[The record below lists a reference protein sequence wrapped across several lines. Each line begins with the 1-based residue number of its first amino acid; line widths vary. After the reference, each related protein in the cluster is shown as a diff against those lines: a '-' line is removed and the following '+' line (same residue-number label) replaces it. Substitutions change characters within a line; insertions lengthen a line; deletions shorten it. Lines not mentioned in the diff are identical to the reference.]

1 MRIIRMTATF
11 GRLNHAVLEP
21 GPGLNLIQAPNESG
35 KSTWC
40 AFLRSMLYGIPT
52 RERDRQDY
60 IAEKN
65 RYQPWS
71 GSAMEGALELE
82 WQGKQITIRRGPK
95 GTTPFGA
102 FSAVY
107 SDTGESV
114 PGLTAANCGETILG
128 VSRSVFEKSAFV
140 GQGGAAI
147 SADGELERRIAALVS
162 SGEEDVSY
170 SQVEDTL
177 KEWLRRRKYNKSGQ
191 IPRLES
197 ERALLDDTLAR
208 QKQAARQAEEARRD
222 MEELTGWRD
231 SLKAALATWQSREN
245 RERRRMWDEAAAELE
260 KARKEVASLEADQNR
275 HGAPPDRDT
284 LRKAQEDLAY
294 LKTVNANL
302 KLAESQV
309 QEAEEKARAAQEATA
324 DQLFPDM
331 TADQA
336 WQQASGHSAQ
346 VTQCRAQAARVTRA
360 GWAGAAAS
368 AAVGAALA
376 AAGWFLLPQT
386 GYILPIA
393 GAAVLVIG
401 AAVSLAV
408 SRGRAGSLTAQAE
421 ELLSRY
427 AAEYP
432 DDIMARANAF
442 REKWV
447 AAQEARRN
455 AEAVAEARRRLMAQR
470 DQLTGDLMDL
480 VHTFEPAVRDFFGV
494 SAAISRALNLE
505 ERLSTARV
513 RLAGAQKLAASL
525 PKPQAVEVEGDPDGA
540 LPEHFDPQEAA
551 AALSSAEGEL
561 SRLRSLQAM
570 AQGEMNT
577 LGDPVLFQ
585 SRREELT
592 EELSRRR
599 EEYAALNLALEGLAE
614 ANSQLRSRFS
624 PALNARAGALLS
636 RLTGGKYSK
645 VTLTR
650 ELEASAEEADSPLPR
665 RTLLLSQ
672 GTAEQV
678 YLAVRLAVCRLAL
691 PAEDPAP
698 IVLDDALDAFDDSRM
713 ALALDLLQ
721 ELGEERQI
729 LLFTCHG
736 REAECLR
743 GAEDVKVLTLSGGQ

>member
-1 MRIIRMTATF
+1 MKIKSMTATF

-147 SADGELERRIAALVS
+147 SSDGELERRIAALVS

-455 AEAVAEARRRLMAQR
+455 AEAVADTRRRLMAQR

-713 ALALDLLQ
+713 ALALDLLR

>member
-1 MRIIRMTATF
+1 MRIIKMTATF

-21 GPGLNLIQAPNESG
+21 GPGLNLIEAPNESG

-82 WQGKQITIRRGPK
+82 WKGERITIRRGPR
-95 GTTPFGA
+95 GSTPFGA

-107 SDTGESV
+107 SDTGEPV

-147 SADGELERRIAALVS
+147 SADAELERRIAALVS

-170 SQVEDTL
+170 SQVESTL

-197 ERALLDDTLAR
+197 ELAVLDDTLAR
-208 QKQAARQAEEARRD
+208 QEQAARQAEEARRD
-222 MEELTGWRD
+222 LEQLTAWRD

-245 RERRRMWDEAAAELE
+245 QERRRMWEEAAAALE
-260 KARKEVASLEADQNR
+260 KARAEVAALEAEQNR
-275 HGAPPDRDT
+275 HGAPPDRET
-284 LRKAQEDLAY
+284 LRRAQEDLAY

-309 QEAEEKARAAQEATA
+309 QEAEDRARAAQAETA
-324 DQLFPDM
+324 DDLFPDM

-336 WQQASGHSAQ
+336 WQQASGHSAR
-346 VTQCRAQAARVTRA
+346 VTECRVQAARASRA
-360 GWAGAAAS
+360 GWAGAAIS
-368 AAVGAALA
+368 AVAGAALA

-408 SRGRAGSLTAQAE
+408 SRGRAGRLTAEAE
-421 ELLSRY
+421 ELLGRY
-427 AAEYP
+427 SAEYP

-447 AAQEARRN
+447 AAQEARRS
-455 AEAVAEARRRLMAQR
+455 AEAVEDSRRRLTAQR
-470 DQLTGDLMDL
+470 DELTGALMDL

-513 RLAGAQKLAASL
+513 RLDGAEKLSASL
-525 PKPQAVEVEGDPDGA
+525 PRPQAVEPEGDPDGA

-561 SRLRSLQAM
+561 TRLRSLRAM

-599 EEYAALNLALEGLAE
+599 EEYAALTLALEGLDE
-614 ANSQLRSRFS
+614 ANGQLRARFS
-624 PALNARAGALLS
+624 PALNARAGELLA
-636 RLTGGKYSK
+636 RLTGGKYSR

-698 IVLDDALDAFDDSRM
+698 LVLDDALDAFDDSRM
-713 ALALDLLQ
+713 ALALEVLR
-721 ELGEERQI
+721 ELAEERQI
-729 LLFTCHG
+729 LLFTCHS
-736 REAECLR
+736 REAACLR
-743 GAEDVKVLTLSGGQ
+743 GAEDVKVLSLS

>member
-71 GSAMEGALELE
+71 GSAMEGALELG

-346 VTQCRAQAARVTRA
+346 VTQCRAQAARVSRA

-432 DDIMARANAF
+432 DDIMARAD
-442 REKWV
+442 RKSV
-447 AAQEARRN
+447 
-455 AEAVAEARRRLMAQR
+455 V
-470 DQLTGDLMDL
+470 
-480 VHTFEPAVRDFFGV
+480 
-494 SAAISRALNLE
+494 
-505 ERLSTARV
+505 
-513 RLAGAQKLAASL
+513 
-525 PKPQAVEVEGDPDGA
+525 
-540 LPEHFDPQEAA
+540 
-551 AALSSAEGEL
+551 
-561 SRLRSLQAM
+561 
-570 AQGEMNT
+570 
-577 LGDPVLFQ
+577 
-585 SRREELT
+585 
-592 EELSRRR
+592 
-599 EEYAALNLALEGLAE
+599 
-614 ANSQLRSRFS
+614 
-624 PALNARAGALLS
+624 
-636 RLTGGKYSK
+636 
-645 VTLTR
+645 
-650 ELEASAEEADSPLPR
+650 
-665 RTLLLSQ
+665 
-672 GTAEQV
+672 
-678 YLAVRLAVCRLAL
+678 
-691 PAEDPAP
+691 
-698 IVLDDALDAFDDSRM
+698 
-713 ALALDLLQ
+713 
-721 ELGEERQI
+721 
-729 LLFTCHG
+729 
-736 REAECLR
+736 
-743 GAEDVKVLTLSGGQ
+743 

>member
-1 MRIIRMTATF
+1 MRIIKMTATF

-21 GPGLNLIQAPNESG
+21 GPGLNLIVAPNESG

-191 IPRLES
+191 IPRLEN
-197 ERALLDDTLAR
+197 ELAVLDDTLAR
-208 QKQAARQAEEARRD
+208 QDQAARQAEEARRD
-222 MEELTGWRD
+222 LEELTRWRD
-231 SLKAALATWQSREN
+231 SLKTAIATWQSREN
-245 RERRRMWDEAAAELE
+245 RERRRMWEEAAAELE
-260 KARKEVASLEADQNR
+260 KARNEVAALEADQNR
-275 HGAPPDRDT
+275 HGAPPDRET
-284 LRKAQEDLAY
+284 LRQAQEDLAY
-294 LKTVNANL
+294 LKTINANL
-302 KLAESQV
+302 KLAEGQV
-309 QEAEEKARAAQEATA
+309 QEAEERARTAQAETA
-324 DQLFPDM
+324 DALFPDM

-336 WQQASGHSAQ
+336 WQQASGHSAR
-346 VTQCRAQAARVTRA
+346 VTECRAQAARAVRA

-368 AAVGAALA
+368 VAAGAAIA
-376 AAGWFLLPQT
+376 AAGWFLLPQA

-401 AAVSLAV
+401 AAVSLAL
-408 SRGRAGSLTAQAE
+408 SRGRAGRLTAEAE
-421 ELLSRY
+421 ELLGRY
-427 AAEYP
+427 SAEYP
-432 DDIMARANAF
+432 DDIIARANAF

-455 AEAVAEARRRLMAQR
+455 AEAVAEARRRLIAQR
-470 DQLTGDLMDL
+470 DELTGALMDL
-480 VHTFEPAVRDFFGV
+480 VHTFEPGVRDFFGV

-513 RLAGAQKLAASL
+513 RLAGAEKLSASL
-525 PKPQAVEVEGDPDGA
+525 PKPQAIEMEGDPDGA

-551 AALSSAEGEL
+551 AALSSAEGEM

-599 EEYAALNLALEGLAE
+599 EEYAALTLALEGLEE

-624 PALNARAGALLS
+624 PALNARAGELLS
-636 RLTGGKYSK
+636 RLTGGKYSR

-691 PAEDPAP
+691 PKEDPAP
-698 IVLDDALDAFDDSRM
+698 LVLDDALDAFDDSRM
-713 ALALDLLQ
+713 AMALDVLR
-721 ELGEERQI
+721 ELAEERQI

-736 REAECLR
+736 REAECLKDA
-743 GAEDVKVLTLSGGQ
+743 GDVKVLTLSGGQ